1 MSKAATITQAKIA
14 RAIRAA
20 KKAGATQ
27 VEVCLPG
34 KASFIVRLTDKES
47 TEVPLARSGRLSCN
61 D

>member
-1 MSKAATITQAKIA
+1 MSKAATITQAEIA
-14 RAIRAA
+14 RAIRAT

-47 TEVPLARSGRLSCN
+47 TEIPLAPEREIVL
-61 D
+61 